1 MKSLTS
7 ILLLLFF
14 ANCFGQDSTLVL
26 SAKMFDENNSF
37 QLAEKGQW
45 IFKKGNDVSWADPN
59 LNTADWDT
67 LRPVDLKADMA
78 DENGRLEAWFR
89 LKIKLDS
96 SLEDSLTG
104 MGLISEVWA
113 ASDVYIN
120 GKLFHSFGN
129 TGINNQPF
137 KAYNSLDKHPIFLE
151 FLSDKEYLIA
161 IHFVDKTAPYYWHKP
176 LRSQLTLASFFT
188 ITTPYYFYQK
198 TDLQTNRNRFN
209 SGITTLLLTL
219 VLLFWL
225 IYFQNRKE
233 KHLLMIALTVSFLF
247 LTLLA
252 LTMEYYISLSYN
264 YEVFFYYSSVLFILL
279 FFAITPFTV
288 AMILNKRIPKILW
301 VFSAILLLTTCISI
315 FFNLEFVQ
323 IILVVSSFVISAFYI
338 VLARKNIKGANW
350 ALVIG
355 LVLPVSYFLLFVSQT
370 YFNFK
375 IPLKFSLII
384 FYTTYPLSMMVYVS
398 IWFKE
403 SRKAV
408 ETNAIKVIKITE
420 EKKNLLASQ
429 NILLEQ
435 QVNERTAELNQSFE
449 NLKSTQS
456 QLIHAEKMASLGELT
471 AGIAHEIQNPLNFV
485 NNFSEV
491 SVDLMNEMDEEMTLG
506 NTAEVKDIAGD
517 LKQNLEKIHH
527 HGQRASF
534 IVQGMLE
541 HSRTNPGDK
550 KPTDINVLA
559 DEFLRLS
566 YHGLR
571 AKDKSFNAEIITEYD
586 KDLPKINV
594 VPQDIGRVLL
604 NLFNNAFYA
613 VGRGVEKI
621 HEFSPP
627 APLTEFSP
635 PAPPPQVGK
644 DAMHRV
650 SNHKPTVTLTTKTL
664 GSKIEIRISDNG
676 NGIPDAIKG
685 KIFQPFFTT
694 KPTGQGTG
702 LGLSMSYDI
711 ITKGHGGDLKA
722 ESVEGAGT
730 TFVIILSI

>member
-1 MKSLTS
+1 MKSLTT

-14 ANCFGQDSTLVL
+14 VHSYGQDSTLVL
-26 SAKMFDENNSF
+26 SAKMFDKNNSL
-37 QLAEKGQW
+37 QLAEEGQW
-45 IFKKGNDVSWADPN
+45 VFKKGNDLSWADPN

-137 KAYNSLDKHPIFLE
+137 KAYNSTDKLPIFLE
-151 FLSDKEYLIA
+151 LLNDKEYLIA
-161 IHFVDKTAPYYWHKP
+161 IHFVDKIDPYFYHKP

-198 TDLQTNRNRFN
+198 TDSQINRNRF
-209 SGITTLLLTL
+209 STGITTLLSTL

-233 KHLLMIALTVSFLF
+233 KHLLMIALTVSFLSF
-247 LTLLA
+247 LLVA
-252 LTMEYYISLSYN
+252 LSMQYYISLSYN
-264 YEVFFYYSSVLFILL
+264 HNVFFYYSASLFILL

-288 AMILNKRIPKILW
+288 AMILNKRIPKVLW
-301 VFSAILLLTTCISI
+301 IFAAILLLATCISTY
-315 FFNLEFVQ
+315 FNLAFVQ
-323 IILVVSSFVISAFYI
+323 IILVASSVVISAFYI
-338 VLARKNIKGANW
+338 VSGRKNIKGANW

-355 LVLPVSYFLLFVSQT
+355 LILPVSYFLLFVSQT
-370 YFNFK
+370 YFNFR
-375 IPLKFSLII
+375 IPLVFSLII
-384 FYTTYPLSMMVYVS
+384 FYATYPLSMMVYVS

-408 ETNAIKVIKITE
+408 ETNAQKVIKITE
-420 EKKNLLASQ
+420 EKKNLLANQ

-435 QVNERTAELNQSFE
+435 QVNERTAELNQSLE
-449 NLKSTQS
+449 NLKNTQT
-456 QLIHAEKMASLGELT
+456 QLIHSEKMASLGELT

-491 SVDLMNEMDEEMTLG
+491 SVDLIDELNEEMEKG
-506 NTAEVKDIAGD
+506 DREEVKSISAD
-517 LKQNLEKIHH
+517 LKSNLEKISH
-527 HGQRASF
+527 HGKRASG
-534 IVQGMLE
+534 IVRGMLE
-541 HSRTNPGDK
+541 HSRSSSGQKEPTN
-550 KPTDINVLA
+550 INVLA
-559 DEFLRLS
+559 DEYLRLS

-571 AKDKSFNAEIITEYD
+571 AKDKNLPRRQAGFNADFKTDFDEH
-586 KDLPKINV
+586 LPKINV
-594 VPQDIGRVLL
+594 IPQDIGRVLL
-604 NLFNNAFYA
+604 NLINNAFYA
-613 VGRGVEKI
+613 VSSRDYTVKTR
-621 HEFSPP
+621 HALS
-627 APLTEFSP
+627 
-635 PAPPPQVGK
+635 QQ
-644 DAMHRV
+644 D
-650 SNHKPTVTLTTKTL
+650 HKPTVAITTKKL
-664 GSKIEIRISDNG
+664 DDKIEIRIKDNG
-676 NGIPDAIKG
+676 NGIPDNVLK

-711 ITKGHGGDLKA
+711 ITKGHGGEISLETK
-722 ESVEGAGT
+722 EGEGT
-730 TFVIILSI
+730 TFIIQLPI

>member
-1 MKSLTS
+1 MKSLTT

-14 ANCFGQDSTLVL
+14 VHCFGQDSTLLL
-26 SAKMFDENNSF
+26 SAKMFDENNSL

-45 IFKKGNDVSWADPN
+45 VFKKGNDLSWADPN

-151 FLSDKEYLIA
+151 LLSDKEYLIA

-198 TDLQTNRNRFN
+198 TDIQTNRNRFN
-209 SGITTLLLTL
+209 SGITTLLSTL

-233 KHLLMIALTVSFLF
+233 KHLLMIALTVSFLSF
-247 LTLLA
+247 LLVA
-252 LTMEYYISLSYN
+252 LSMQYYISLSYN
-264 YEVFFYYSSVLFILL
+264 HNVFFYYSASLFILL

-288 AMILNKRIPKILW
+288 AMILNKRIPKVLW
-301 VFSAILLLTTCISI
+301 IFAAILLLATCISTY
-315 FFNLEFVQ
+315 FNLAFVQ
-323 IILVVSSFVISAFYI
+323 IILVASSVVISAFYI
-338 VLARKNIKGANW
+338 VSGRKNIKGANW

-355 LVLPVSYFLLFVSQT
+355 LILPVSYFLLFISQT
-370 YFNFK
+370 YFNFR
-375 IPLKFSLII
+375 IPLVFSLII
-384 FYTTYPLSMMVYVS
+384 FYATYPLSMMVYVS

-408 ETNAIKVIKITE
+408 ETNAQKVIKITE
-420 EKKNLLASQ
+420 EKKNLLANQ

-435 QVNERTAELNQSFE
+435 QVNERTAELNQSLE
-449 NLKSTQS
+449 SLKATQS

-491 SVDLMNEMDEEMTLG
+491 SVDLIDELNEEIDGG
-506 NTAEVKDIAGD
+506 NAEEVKAISGD
-517 LKQNLEKIHH
+517 LKSNLEKISH
-527 HGQRASF
+527 HGKRASG
-534 IVQGMLE
+534 IVKGMLE
-541 HSRTNPGDK
+541 HSRTGSGEK
-550 KPTDINVLA
+550 EPTDINTLA
-559 DEFLRLS
+559 DEYLRLA

-571 AKDKSFNAEIITEYD
+571 AKDKSFNAEIITEFD
-586 KDLPKINV
+586 KDLPKINIV
-594 VPQDIGRVLL
+594 AQDIGRVLL
-604 NLFNNAFYA
+604 NLINNAFYA
-613 VGRGVEKI
+613 VSEKTLTGFGTLSGLDSQSVVVQTR
-621 HEFSPP
+621 HALSPLNP
-627 APLTEFSP
+627 
-635 PAPPPQVGK
+635 
-644 DAMHRV
+644 
-650 SNHKPTVTLTTKTL
+650 PTVTITTKNL
-664 GSKIEIRISDNG
+664 GDIIEIRVKDNG
-676 NGIPDAIKG
+676 NGIPDEIKD

-694 KPTGQGTG
+694 KPTGEGTG
-702 LGLSMSYDI
+702 LGLSLSYDI
-711 ITKGHGGDLKA
+711 ITKGHGGTLEVHTK
-722 ESVEGAGT
+722 EGDGT
-730 TFVIILSI
+730 EFIIVLPTNPEKGS